1 MIDKTS
7 DKLITCPC
15 CGGEAALKKYYESSD
30 GKCDKRAQIICC
42 DCELKMELTWDEFS
56 KAQEEFGYTGG
67 YYSQNKSFWDG
78 MHQKLIN
85 KWNTRKPMERILERL
100 KTLKQIELDREDA
113 CDEDGFGEGEE
124 IFSDGVSQGRHE
136 AFYEAIEIVKEE
148 GGIRNE

>member
-7 DKLITCPC
+7 DKLIPCPC

-30 GKCDKRAQIICC
+30 GRCDKHAQIICC
-42 DCELKMELTWDEFS
+42 DCELTMELTWDEFS

-85 KWNTRKPMERILERL
+85 KWNARKPMERIIERL
-100 KTLKQIELDREDA
+100 EETYDATHENYMKDRDLITLVKKYVLE
-113 CDEDGFGEGEE
+113 
-124 IFSDGVSQGRHE
+124 H
-136 AFYEAIEIVKEE
+136 AIEIVKEE
-148 GGIRNE
+148 GGINA